1 MLNSFIK
8 NIKYSKDNP
17 KDYDILLQPQN
28 ELDYNSNTDAYLLSS
43 SLQIK
48 NDLFPKIYQSINEVK
63 EILKLDD
70 IYNFYVNPDNSSAN
84 AYCKVMPR
92 SDRADIVFTSRLIE
106 LLDVNE
112 LKFIVAH
119 EIAHYQYQH
128 YLYPNPKDADNPI
141 RYFNLIN
148 LQKSAEIS
156 ADRLGFTV
164 LGDLEQTMKAM
175 IKISSGLSSE
185 HIKYNF
191 DHFMGQL
198 DELKKLESNP
208 YLMNSSHP
216 SIFTRAQAILWF
228 SESNEFK
235 QLNNSSNEGL
245 YDLAKV
251 DLLIDNALSELIS
264 KDQDQIFG
272 DRSRTCLFWCLVFL
286 IMTDKKFTKEEQDY
300 LSSIFSD
307 QKVSS
312 LKGYLQNSNSDDVEK
327 RMKSEL
333 RRSIDLPKAK
343 KNEIKEK
350 LQDYINK
357 FSGNDNDDDL
367 KIIKAHGKII
377 GILN

>member
-1 MLNSFIK
+1 MLVNFI
-8 NIKYSKDNP
+8 NTIKYSKDDP
-17 KDYDILLQPQN
+17 KSYEIKIQPSN
-28 ELDYNSNTDAYLLSS
+28 DVDYNSNPDAYLLTSS
-43 SLQIK
+43 MQIK
-48 NDLFPKIYQSINEVK
+48 NDLFPKIYQSISEVK
-63 EILKLDD
+63 EILQLDD

-92 SDRADIVFTSRLIE
+92 SDRADIIFTSRLIE

-119 EIAHYQYQH
+119 EIAHHQYQH
-128 YLYPNPKDADNPI
+128 YLYPNPKNAENNL

-148 LQKSAEIS
+148 LQKNAEIS

-164 LGDLEQTMKAM
+164 LGDLEKTMRAM

-191 DHFMGQL
+191 DNFMNQL
-198 DELKKLESNP
+198 EDLKKLESNP

-216 SIFTRAQAILWF
+216 SIFTRAQAVLWF
-228 SESNEFK
+228 SQSNEFINHK
-235 QLNNSSNEGL
+235 NISSNGL
-245 YDLAKV
+245 YDLNEV
-251 DLLIDNALSELIS
+251 DILIDTAITELIS
-264 KDQDQIFG
+264 KDQDQVFG
-272 DRSRTCLFWCLVFL
+272 DRSRTCLFWCLVYL
-286 IMTDKKFTKEEQDY
+286 ILVDKKFSKAEQEY
-300 LSSIFSD
+300 LSTIFSN

-312 LKGYLQNSNSDDVEK
+312 LKSFLNNSNSNEIEN

-333 RRSIDLPKAK
+333 HRSIDLPKAK

-350 LQDYINK
+350 LKDYIEN
-357 FSGNDNDDDL
+357 FSSNNDMNL
-367 KIIKAHGKII
+367 IKAHGKIL

>member
-1 MLNSFIK
+1 MLANFIN
-8 NIKYSKDNP
+8 NIKYSKDDP
-17 KDYDILLQPQN
+17 KSYEIKIQPSN
-28 ELDYNSNTDAYLLSS
+28 DVDYNSNPDAYLLTSS
-43 SLQIK
+43 MQIK

-63 EILKLDD
+63 EILQLDD

-92 SDRADIVFTSRLIE
+92 SDRADIIFTSRLIE

-112 LKFIVAH
+112 LKYIVAH
-119 EIAHYQYQH
+119 EIAHHQYQH
-128 YLYPNPKDADNPI
+128 YLYPNPKDAENHL

-148 LQKSAEIS
+148 LQKNAEIS

-191 DHFMGQL
+191 DNFMNQL
-198 DELKKLESNP
+198 EDLKKLESNP

-216 SIFTRAQAILWF
+216 SIFTRAQAVLWF
-228 SESNEFK
+228 SQSNEYI
-235 QLNNSSNEGL
+235 NHTNSSTKGL
-245 YDLAKV
+245 YDLSQV
-251 DLLIDNALSELIS
+251 DLLIDNAISELIS

-272 DRSRTCLFWCLVFL
+272 DRSRTCLFWCLVYL
-286 IMTDKKFTKEEQDY
+286 ILVDKKFTKEEQKY
-300 LSSIFSD
+300 LSTIFSN

-312 LKGYLQNSNSDDVEK
+312 LKSFLTNSNSDEIEH

-333 RRSIDLPKAK
+333 YRSKDLPQAK
-343 KNEIKEK
+343 KVEIKEK
-350 LQDYINK
+350 LKEYIEK
-357 FSGNDNDDDL
+357 FSSSNDMSL
-367 KIIKAHGKII
+367 IKAHGKIL

>member
-1 MLNSFIK
+1 MLANFIN
-8 NIKYSKDNP
+8 NIKYSKDDP
-17 KDYDILLQPQN
+17 KSYEIKIQPSN
-28 ELDYNSNTDAYLLSS
+28 DVDYNSNPDAYLLTSS
-43 SLQIK
+43 MQIK

-63 EILKLDD
+63 EILQLDD

-92 SDRADIVFTSRLIE
+92 SDRADIIFTSRLIE

-112 LKFIVAH
+112 LKYIVAH
-119 EIAHYQYQH
+119 EIAHHQYQH
-128 YLYPNPKDADNPI
+128 YLYPNPKEAENHL

-148 LQKSAEIS
+148 LQKNAEIS

-191 DHFMGQL
+191 DNFMNQL
-198 DELKKLESNP
+198 EDLKKLESNP

-216 SIFTRAQAILWF
+216 SIFTRAQAVLWF
-228 SESNEFK
+228 SQSN
-235 QLNNSSNEGL
+235 QYINHTNSSTKGL
-245 YDLAKV
+245 YDLSQV
-251 DLLIDNALSELIS
+251 DLLIDNAISELIS

-272 DRSRTCLFWCLVFL
+272 DRSRTCLFWCLVYL
-286 IMTDKKFTKEEQDY
+286 ILVDKKFTKEEQKY
-300 LSSIFSD
+300 LSTIFSN

-312 LKGYLQNSNSDDVEK
+312 LKSFLTNSNSDEIEH

-333 RRSIDLPKAK
+333 YRSKDLPQAK
-343 KNEIKEK
+343 KMEIKEK
-350 LQDYINK
+350 LKEYIEK
-357 FSGNDNDDDL
+357 FSSSNDMSL
-367 KIIKAHGKII
+367 IKAHGKIL

>member
-1 MLNSFIK
+1 MLANFIN
-8 NIKYSKDNP
+8 NIKYSKDDP
-17 KDYDILLQPQN
+17 KSYEIKIQPSN
-28 ELDYNSNTDAYLLSS
+28 DVDYNSNPDAYLLTSS
-43 SLQIK
+43 MQIK

-63 EILKLDD
+63 EILQLDD

-92 SDRADIVFTSRLIE
+92 SDRADIIFTSRLIE

-112 LKFIVAH
+112 LKYIVAH
-119 EIAHYQYQH
+119 EIAHHQYQH
-128 YLYPNPKDADNPI
+128 YLYPNPKDAENHL

-148 LQKSAEIS
+148 LQKNAEIS

-191 DHFMGQL
+191 DNFMNQL
-198 DELKKLESNP
+198 EDLKKLESNP

-216 SIFTRAQAILWF
+216 SIFTRAQAVLWF
-228 SESNEFK
+228 SQSNEYI
-235 QLNNSSNEGL
+235 NHTNSSTKGL
-245 YDLAKV
+245 YDLSQV
-251 DLLIDNALSELIS
+251 DLLIDNAISELIS

-272 DRSRTCLFWCLVFL
+272 DRSRTCLFWCLVYL
-286 IMTDKKFTKEEQDY
+286 ILVDKKFTKEEQKY
-300 LSSIFSD
+300 LSTIFSN
-307 QKVSS
+307 QKVTS
-312 LKGYLQNSNSDDVEK
+312 LKSFLTNSNSDEIEH

-333 RRSIDLPKAK
+333 YRSKDLPQAK
-343 KNEIKEK
+343 KIEIKEK
-350 LQDYINK
+350 LKEYIEK
-357 FSGNDNDDDL
+357 FSSSNDMSL
-367 KIIKAHGKII
+367 IKAHGKIL

>member
-1 MLNSFIK
+1 MLANFIN
-8 NIKYSKDNP
+8 NIKYSKDDP
-17 KDYDILLQPQN
+17 KSYEIKIQPSN
-28 ELDYNSNTDAYLLSS
+28 DVDYNSNPDAYLLTSS
-43 SLQIK
+43 MQIK

-63 EILKLDD
+63 EILQLDD

-92 SDRADIVFTSRLIE
+92 SDRADIIFTSRLIE

-112 LKFIVAH
+112 LKYIVAH
-119 EIAHYQYQH
+119 EIAHHQYQH
-128 YLYPNPKDADNPI
+128 YLYPNPKEAENHL

-148 LQKSAEIS
+148 LQKNAEIS

-191 DHFMGQL
+191 DNFMNQL
-198 DELKKLESNP
+198 EDLKKLESNP

-216 SIFTRAQAILWF
+216 SIFTRAQAVLWF
-228 SESNEFK
+228 SQSNEYI
-235 QLNNSSNEGL
+235 NHTNSSTKGL
-245 YDLAKV
+245 YDLSQV
-251 DLLIDNALSELIS
+251 DLLIDNAISELIS

-272 DRSRTCLFWCLVFL
+272 DRSRTCLFWCLVYL
-286 IMTDKKFTKEEQDY
+286 ILVDKKFTKEEQKY
-300 LSSIFSD
+300 LSTIFSN

-312 LKGYLQNSNSDDVEK
+312 LKSFLTNSNSDEIEH

-333 RRSIDLPKAK
+333 YRSKDLPQAK
-343 KNEIKEK
+343 KMEIKEK
-350 LQDYINK
+350 LKEYIEK
-357 FSGNDNDDDL
+357 FSSSNDMSL
-367 KIIKAHGKII
+367 IKAHGKIL

>member
-1 MLNSFIK
+1 MLANFIN
-8 NIKYSKDNP
+8 NIKYSKDDP
-17 KDYDILLQPQN
+17 KSYEIKIQPSN
-28 ELDYNSNTDAYLLSS
+28 DVDYNSNPDAYLLTSS
-43 SLQIK
+43 MQIK

-63 EILKLDD
+63 EILQLDD
-70 IYNFYVNPDNSSAN
+70 MYNFYVNPDNSSAN

-92 SDRADIVFTSRLIE
+92 SDRADIIFTSRLIE

-112 LKFIVAH
+112 LKYIVAH
-119 EIAHYQYQH
+119 EIAHHQYQH
-128 YLYPNPKDADNPI
+128 YLYPNPKEAENHL

-148 LQKSAEIS
+148 LQKNAEIS

-191 DHFMGQL
+191 DNFMNQL
-198 DELKKLESNP
+198 EDLKKLESNP

-216 SIFTRAQAILWF
+216 SIFTRAQAVLWF
-228 SESNEFK
+228 SQSNEYI
-235 QLNNSSNEGL
+235 NHTNSSTKGL
-245 YDLAKV
+245 YDLSQV
-251 DLLIDNALSELIS
+251 DLLIDNAISELIS

-272 DRSRTCLFWCLVFL
+272 DRSRTCLFWCLVYL
-286 IMTDKKFTKEEQDY
+286 ILVDKKFTKEEQKY
-300 LSSIFSD
+300 LSTIFSN

-312 LKGYLQNSNSDDVEK
+312 LKSFLTNSNSDEIEH

-333 RRSIDLPKAK
+333 YRSKDLPQAK
-343 KNEIKEK
+343 KMEIKEK
-350 LQDYINK
+350 LKEYIEK
-357 FSGNDNDDDL
+357 FSSSNDMSL
-367 KIIKAHGKII
+367 IKAHGKIL

>member
-1 MLNSFIK
+1 MLANFIN
-8 NIKYSKDNP
+8 NIKYSKDDP
-17 KDYDILLQPQN
+17 KSYEIKIQPSN
-28 ELDYNSNTDAYLLSS
+28 DVDYNSNPDAYLLTSS
-43 SLQIK
+43 MQIK

-63 EILKLDD
+63 EILQLDD

-92 SDRADIVFTSRLIE
+92 SDRADIIFTSRLIE

-112 LKFIVAH
+112 LKYIVAH
-119 EIAHYQYQH
+119 EIAHHQYQH
-128 YLYPNPKDADNPI
+128 YLYPNPKEAENHL

-148 LQKSAEIS
+148 LQKNAEIS

-191 DHFMGQL
+191 DNFMNQL
-198 DELKKLESNP
+198 EDLKKLESNP

-216 SIFTRAQAILWF
+216 SIFTRAQAVLWF
-228 SESNEFK
+228 SQSNEYI
-235 QLNNSSNEGL
+235 NHTNSSTKGL
-245 YDLAKV
+245 YDLSQV
-251 DLLIDNALSELIS
+251 DLLIDNAISELIS

-272 DRSRTCLFWCLVFL
+272 DRSRTCLFWCLVYL
-286 IMTDKKFTKEEQDY
+286 ILVDKKFTKEEQKY
-300 LSSIFSD
+300 LSTIFSN

-312 LKGYLQNSNSDDVEK
+312 LKSFLTNSNSDEIEH

-333 RRSIDLPKAK
+333 YRSKDLPQAK
-343 KNEIKEK
+343 KMEIKEK
-350 LQDYINK
+350 LKEYIDK
-357 FSGNDNDDDL
+357 FSSINDMSL
-367 KIIKAHGKII
+367 IKAHGKIL

>member
-1 MLNSFIK
+1 MLANFIN
-8 NIKYSKDNP
+8 NIKYSKDDP
-17 KDYDILLQPQN
+17 KSYEIKIQPSN
-28 ELDYNSNTDAYLLSS
+28 DVDYNSNPDAYLLTSS
-43 SLQIK
+43 MQIK

-63 EILKLDD
+63 EILQLDD

-92 SDRADIVFTSRLIE
+92 SDRADIIFTSRLIE

-112 LKFIVAH
+112 LKYIVAH
-119 EIAHYQYQH
+119 EIAHHQYQH
-128 YLYPNPKDADNPI
+128 YLYPNPKDAENHL

-148 LQKSAEIS
+148 LQKNAEIS

-191 DHFMGQL
+191 DNFMNQL
-198 DELKKLESNP
+198 EDLKKLESNP

-216 SIFTRAQAILWF
+216 SIFTRAQAVLWF
-228 SESNEFK
+228 SQSNEYI
-235 QLNNSSNEGL
+235 NHTNSSTKGL
-245 YDLAKV
+245 YDLSQV
-251 DLLIDNALSELIS
+251 DLLIDNAISELIS

-272 DRSRTCLFWCLVFL
+272 DRSRTCLFWCLVYL
-286 IMTDKKFTKEEQDY
+286 ILVDKKFTKEEQKY
-300 LSSIFSD
+300 LSTIFSN
-307 QKVSS
+307 QKVTS
-312 LKGYLQNSNSDDVEK
+312 LKSFLINSNSDEIEH

-333 RRSIDLPKAK
+333 YRSKDLPQAK
-343 KNEIKEK
+343 KAEIKEK
-350 LQDYINK
+350 LKEYIEK
-357 FSGNDNDDDL
+357 FSSSNDMSL
-367 KIIKAHGKII
+367 IKAHGKIL

>member
-1 MLNSFIK
+1 MLANFIN
-8 NIKYSKDNP
+8 NIKYSKDDP
-17 KDYDILLQPQN
+17 KSYEIKIQPSN
-28 ELDYNSNTDAYLLSS
+28 DVDYNSNPDAYLLTSS
-43 SLQIK
+43 MQIK

-63 EILKLDD
+63 EILQLDD

-92 SDRADIVFTSRLIE
+92 SDRADIIFTSRLIE

-112 LKFIVAH
+112 LKYIVAH
-119 EIAHYQYQH
+119 EIAHHQYQH
-128 YLYPNPKDADNPI
+128 YLYPNPKEAENHL

-148 LQKSAEIS
+148 LQKNAEIS

-191 DHFMGQL
+191 DNFMNQL
-198 DELKKLESNP
+198 EDLKKLESNP

-216 SIFTRAQAILWF
+216 SIFTRAQAVLWF
-228 SESNEFK
+228 SQSNEYI
-235 QLNNSSNEGL
+235 NHTNSSTKGL
-245 YDLAKV
+245 YDLSQV
-251 DLLIDNALSELIS
+251 DLLIDNAISELIS

-272 DRSRTCLFWCLVFL
+272 DRSRTCLFWCLVYL
-286 IMTDKKFTKEEQDY
+286 ILVDKKFTKEEQKY
-300 LSSIFSD
+300 LSTIFSN

-312 LKGYLQNSNSDDVEK
+312 LKSFLTNSNSDEIEL

-333 RRSIDLPKAK
+333 YRSKDLPQAK
-343 KNEIKEK
+343 KMEIKEK
-350 LQDYINK
+350 LKEYIEK
-357 FSGNDNDDDL
+357 FSSSNDMSL
-367 KIIKAHGKII
+367 IKAHGKIL

>member
-1 MLNSFIK
+1 MLANFIN
-8 NIKYSKDNP
+8 NIKYSKDDP
-17 KDYDILLQPQN
+17 KSYEIKIQPSN
-28 ELDYNSNTDAYLLSS
+28 DVDYNSNPDAYLLTSS
-43 SLQIK
+43 MQIK

-63 EILKLDD
+63 EILQLDD

-92 SDRADIVFTSRLIE
+92 SDRADIIFTSRLIE

-112 LKFIVAH
+112 LKYIVAH
-119 EIAHYQYQH
+119 EIAHHQYQH
-128 YLYPNPKDADNPI
+128 YLYPNPKDAENHL

-148 LQKSAEIS
+148 LQKNAEIS

-191 DHFMGQL
+191 DNFMNQL
-198 DELKKLESNP
+198 EDLKKLESNP

-216 SIFTRAQAILWF
+216 SIFTRAQAVLWF
-228 SESNEFK
+228 SQSNEYI
-235 QLNNSSNEGL
+235 NHTNSSTKGL
-245 YDLAKV
+245 YDLSQV
-251 DLLIDNALSELIS
+251 DLLIDNAISELIS

-272 DRSRTCLFWCLVFL
+272 DRSRTCLFWCLVYL
-286 IMTDKKFTKEEQDY
+286 ILVDKKFTKEEQKY
-300 LSSIFSD
+300 LSTIFSN

-312 LKGYLQNSNSDDVEK
+312 LKSFLTNSNSDEIEH

-333 RRSIDLPKAK
+333 YRSKDLPQAK
-343 KNEIKEK
+343 KMEIKEK
-350 LQDYINK
+350 LKEYIKK
-357 FSGNDNDDDL
+357 FSSSNDMSL
-367 KIIKAHGKII
+367 IKAHGKIL

>member
-1 MLNSFIK
+1 MLANFIN
-8 NIKYSKDNP
+8 NIKYSKDDP
-17 KDYDILLQPQN
+17 KSYEIKIQPSN
-28 ELDYNSNTDAYLLSS
+28 DVDYNSNPDAYLLTSS
-43 SLQIK
+43 MQIK

-63 EILKLDD
+63 EILQLDD

-92 SDRADIVFTSRLIE
+92 SDRADIIFTSRLIE

-112 LKFIVAH
+112 LKYIVAH
-119 EIAHYQYQH
+119 EIAHHQYQH
-128 YLYPNPKDADNPI
+128 YLYPNPKEAENHL

-148 LQKSAEIS
+148 LQKNAEIS

-191 DHFMGQL
+191 DNFMNQL
-198 DELKKLESNP
+198 EDLKKLESNP

-216 SIFTRAQAILWF
+216 SIFTRAQAVLWF
-228 SESNEFK
+228 SQSNEYI
-235 QLNNSSNEGL
+235 NHTNSSTKGL
-245 YDLAKV
+245 YDLSQV
-251 DLLIDNALSELIS
+251 DLLIDNAISELIS

-272 DRSRTCLFWCLVFL
+272 DRSRTCLFWCLVYL
-286 IMTDKKFTKEEQDY
+286 ILVDKKFTKEEQKY
-300 LSSIFSD
+300 LSTIFSN

-312 LKGYLQNSNSDDVEK
+312 LKSFLTNSNSDEIEH

-333 RRSIDLPKAK
+333 YRSKDLPQAK
-343 KNEIKEK
+343 KVEIKEK
-350 LQDYINK
+350 LKEYIEK
-357 FSGNDNDDDL
+357 FSSSNDMSL
-367 KIIKAHGKII
+367 IKAHGKIL

>member
-1 MLNSFIK
+1 MLANFIN
-8 NIKYSKDNP
+8 NIKYSKDDP
-17 KDYDILLQPQN
+17 KSYEIKIQPSN
-28 ELDYNSNTDAYLLSS
+28 DVDYNSNPDAYLLTSS
-43 SLQIK
+43 MQIK

-63 EILKLDD
+63 EILQLDD

-92 SDRADIVFTSRLIE
+92 SDRADIIFTSRLIE

-112 LKFIVAH
+112 LKYIVAH
-119 EIAHYQYQH
+119 EIAHHQYQH
-128 YLYPNPKDADNPI
+128 YLYPNPKEAENHL

-148 LQKSAEIS
+148 LQKNAEIS

-185 HIKYNF
+185 HIKYNL
-191 DHFMGQL
+191 DNFMNQL
-198 DELKKLESNP
+198 EDLKKLESNP

-216 SIFTRAQAILWF
+216 SIFTRAQAVLWF
-228 SESNEFK
+228 SQSNEYI
-235 QLNNSSNEGL
+235 NHTNSSTKGL
-245 YDLAKV
+245 YDLSQV
-251 DLLIDNALSELIS
+251 DLLIDNAISELIS

-272 DRSRTCLFWCLVFL
+272 DRSRTCLFWCLVYL
-286 IMTDKKFTKEEQDY
+286 ILVDKKFTKEEQKY
-300 LSSIFSD
+300 LSTIFSN

-312 LKGYLQNSNSDDVEK
+312 LKSFLTNSNSDEIEH

-333 RRSIDLPKAK
+333 YRSKDLPQAK
-343 KNEIKEK
+343 KMEIKEK
-350 LQDYINK
+350 LKEYIEK
-357 FSGNDNDDDL
+357 FSSSNDMSL
-367 KIIKAHGKII
+367 IKAHGKIL